1 MKRLLVVLVS
11 LAGILILVGVI
22 LLFPKNGSG
31 PGNIFQVKENKRQYV
46 SRIVFKEDT
55 ATLILEKEK
64 TGWMVDHRWPVR
76 SRSIKV
82 LKKVLSRM
90 EVKSPVSEEL
100 VQQVIAD
107 TSGRHVEVSIFRRVF
122 PVKRF
127 EVYTSARIPGEGAM
141 MRLARKKK
149 WYIVYLPVEQLNP
162 AVFFITDPYYWRD
175 PALFNYRLSEVQEVQ
190 MEYGDHSGDGYRVGI
205 DTLTHRYYFFPDD
218 SSFQVRKVDTT
229 RVRTYLTYF
238 QHLECDEWDRSLTP
252 ASRDSVLHQ
261 KPLYILNVVDFQGEK
276 FSMRIYSL
284 PNRQPVEG
292 SSACDPDVARAWVTP
307 LNEMVLIR
315 YYRIDP
321 LLQEAEWFICR

>member
-1 MKRLLVVLVS
+1 
-11 LAGILILVGVI
+11 
-22 LLFPKNGSG
+22 
-31 PGNIFQVKENKRQYV
+31 
-46 SRIVFKEDT
+46 
-55 ATLILEKEK
+55 
-64 TGWMVDHRWPVR
+64 
-76 SRSIKV
+76 
-82 LKKVLSRM
+82 M
-90 EVKSPVSEEL
+90 EVKSPVSEDL
-100 VQQVIAD
+100 VRQVRAD
-107 TSGRHVEVSIFRRVF
+107 TSGRHIDVRIFRRVF

-127 EVYTSARIPGEGAM
+127 EVYASTRIPGGGAL

-149 WYIVYLPVEQLNP
+149 WSIVYLPVEQVNP

-175 PALFNYRLSEVQEVQ
+175 PTLFDYRPGEVREVR
-190 MEYGDHSGDGYRVGI
+190 MEYGEPPGTGYRVGI
-205 DTLTHRYYFFPDD
+205 DTLTHTYYFLPEDT
-218 SSFQVRKVDTT
+218 SLRGQPADTT
-229 RVRTYLTYF
+229 RIRTYLSYF

-261 KPLYILNVVDFQGEK
+261 KPLYILNVVDFQGGK

-321 LLQEAEWFICR
+321 LLKEVEGFIRR